1 MLLTDYI
8 SVDLETSV
16 SFLEFQEL
24 HKWFCNVDRTQIDAV
39 PKYNQQDA
47 TLHGLFISAL
57 HISGGSPTHHQ
68 EHKTVSTKSGI
79 CQTVTATCR

>member
-1 MLLTDYI
+1 MLIFLLLYGVSLFDVQG
-8 SVDLETSV
+8 SV
-16 SFLEFQEL
+16 
-24 HKWFCNVDRTQIDAV
+24 HRKYV